1 MGCPLA
7 PVYKGGRGGGAASPR
22 GALGG
27 VLRTPPSCLVGKGR
41 GKGERGKGGAAPLP
55 CPIRTRGRG
64 RAAHLWQPLSLS
76 TKAHMAHYFSRG
88 GSGNPLALWF
98 SPKSPGTLPVSE
110 YSRPIYQSL
119 CLDHFETPCYVR
131 DHIRDSEL
139 TSVHQNS

>member
-1 MGCPLA
+1 MG
-7 PVYKGGRGGGAASPR
+7 RERER
-22 GALGG
+22 GAP
-27 VLRTPPSCLVGKGR
+27 PPS
-41 GKGERGKGGAAPLP
+41 PS
-55 CPIRTRGRG
+55 PIRTRGRR

-88 GSGNPLALWF
+88 GSGNPPALRF
-98 SPKSPGTLPVSE
+98 SPKSHGTLPVSK

-119 CLDHFETPCYVR
+119 CLDHFETPRHVR